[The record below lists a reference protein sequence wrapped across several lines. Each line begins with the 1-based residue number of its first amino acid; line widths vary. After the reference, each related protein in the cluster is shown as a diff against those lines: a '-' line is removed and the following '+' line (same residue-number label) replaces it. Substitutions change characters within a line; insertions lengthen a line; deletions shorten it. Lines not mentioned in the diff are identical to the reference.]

1 MNEMKA
7 DLVLADLIR
16 DIAHAQEARR
26 KRFSAIVRFVRQRE
40 ALGPAKDIIEQV
52 RRDEDFGSFLSITKT
67 GPEIIGMMHFVRDL
81 KMKGVLAQLAR
92 TAS

>member
-1 MNEMKA
+1 MNELKA

-52 RRDEDFGSFLSITKT
+52 RRDERLCKLLVDHEDRS
-67 GPEIIGMMHFVRDL
+67 EIIGMMHFVRDL
-81 KMKGVLAQLAR
+81 KMK
-92 TAS
+92 AS